1 MATSKLY
8 RGFSTSNY
16 LNNRSFAVY
25 DVELVKE
32 DIINHIYTRVGER
45 IMMPSFGTAIPDM
58 PFEQLDRST
67 VGIIREDI
75 LRVLNYEP
83 RIQLQQLIVQPDYDT
98 HTIQVS
104 AQVNYIELNVTGS
117 IDLNIEFD
125 DFWPI
130 HISDK

>member
-16 LNNRSFAVY
+16 LNHRTFAVY

-32 DIINHIYTRVGER
+32 DIVNHIYTRVGER
-45 IMMPSFGTAIPDM
+45 LMLPSFGTTIPDM
-58 PFEQLDRST
+58 PFEQLDQST
-67 VGIIREDI
+67 VGLIREDI

-83 RIQLQQLIVQPDYDT
+83 RVQLQQLVVQPDYDT
-98 HTIQVS
+98 NTINVS

-125 DFWPI
+125 DF
-130 HISDK
+130 